1 MGKGLE
7 QTFLQTIYT
16 NGREEHEKMLDLTKC
31 SSEYLL
37 LIPNL
42 KLEYLSYKSWFS
54 DNDVL
59 LFDLSF
65 NALYSFCLLHIF
77 LSLQL
82 DYKHILKNLF
92 PTSFMLST
100 ASFFPS
106 YIYKCTTLFL
116 CFIVISLNLEIH
128 FLLLPFEH
136 LSQFSLLKLD
146 LLKKLLSYNEK
157 SHYFAIFFLTS
168 LPKVV
173 WRGCS
178 PEKKNCDYYVQLP
191 KTE

>member
-1 MGKGLE
+1 
-7 QTFLQTIYT
+7 
-16 NGREEHEKMLDLTKC
+16 MLDLTKC

-42 KLEYLSYKSWFS
+42 KLEYLSYKSWFN

-59 LFDLSF
+59 LFDPSF

-82 DYKHILKNLF
+82 NYKYIFKNLF

-106 YIYKCTTLFL
+106 YIYKCTALFL

-136 LSQFSLLKLD
+136 LSQFSLSKLD
-146 LLKKLLSYNEK
+146 LLKKLLSHNEK
-157 SHYFAIFFLTS
+157 SHYFAIFFPDFSPQGCLER
-168 LPKVV
+168 LFPRKEELWLFCVAPEDRMKIN
-173 WRGCS
+173 RGKC
-178 PEKKNCDYYVQLP
+178 EEERL
-191 KTE
+191 

>member
-7 QTFLQTIYT
+7 QTFLQTKYT
-16 NGREEHEKMLDLTKC
+16 NGREELEKMLDLTKC

-37 LIPNL
+37 TPDL
-42 KLEYLSYKSWFS
+42 KLEYLSYQSWFNDS
-54 DNDVL
+54 DVL

-65 NALYSFCLLHIF
+65 NALYSLCLLHIF
-77 LSLQL
+77 FSIQL
-82 DYKHILKNLF
+82 DYKYIFCLF

-106 YIYKCTTLFL
+106 FIYKCTTLFL

-136 LSQFSLLKLD
+136 LSQLSL
-146 LLKKLLSYNEK
+146 
-157 SHYFAIFFLTS
+157 
-168 LPKVV
+168 
-173 WRGCS
+173 
-178 PEKKNCDYYVQLP
+178 
-191 KTE
+191 